1 MNKGDI
7 MDQKKKNKETKKMIQ
22 KQIENINE
30 EIEIINN
37 NQTNS
42 GTEIYNN

>member
-7 MDQKKKNKETKKMIQ
+7 MDQKKNKETKKMIQ

-30 EIEIINN
+30 EIETINN